1 MKPRDSAANTAP
13 YFFAL
18 LIATGSFM
26 FAACDKKSAKLDA
39 TGANETK
46 KEKKIKYWVAP
57 MDPTFVR
64 DNPGKSPM
72 GMDLVPVYED
82 EQGSAGS
89 VTINPSVVQ
98 NIGVKTITAKK
109 TDLAKTIR
117 TVGVVTYDETR
128 LTRIESKVAGW
139 IEKLYVNE
147 TGAKVSVDT
156 ILLEL
161 YSPDLVT
168 TQEEFILALKYRD
181 AMKEGTDPT
190 IVEGGQ
196 QLYESARRRL
206 ELFDTPL
213 HQIAELEKTRKV
225 KKTLHMHSTAEGVVI
240 KKEVVEGM
248 HVKPGI
254 ALYELADLSTVWVDV
269 DIYEYEIPYVAV
281 GQKAVMTLASRPGK
295 EYVGQITYIN
305 PFLDR
310 KSRTVKVRLEYSNKD
325 GSLKPDMYANVVISG
340 ETSRDAVVIPVEA
353 VIRTGARSVVF
364 LDKGEGRFTPKDVV
378 TGMESGGMV
387 AILKGVMEGDRVV
400 TSSQFLLDS
409 ESKLRETANKMLTGD
424 EGEEVDHSKM
434 DHSKMNHGDMKMDDS
449 KVDHSGMDHSKMGH

>member
-1 MKPRDSAANTAP
+1 
-13 YFFAL
+13 
-18 LIATGSFM
+18 
-26 FAACDKKSAKLDA
+26 
-39 TGANETK
+39 
-46 KEKKIKYWVAP
+46 
-57 MDPTFVR
+57 MDPSYVR

-82 EQGSAGS
+82 EGDSSGS

-98 NIGVKTITAKK
+98 NIGVKTVVAKK
-109 TDLAKTIR
+109 TDLAKTVR
-117 TVGVVTYDETR
+117 TVGVVTYNETK
-128 LTRIESKVAGW
+128 LTRIEPKVAGW

-190 IVEGGQ
+190 IIEGGQ

-206 ELFDTPL
+206 ELFDTPA
-213 HQIAELEKTRKV
+213 HQIAELEKSRKV
-225 KKTLHMHSTAEGVVI
+225 KKTLHIHSTAEGVVI
-240 KKEVVEGM
+240 KKDVVEGM
-248 HVKPGI
+248 YVKPGVT
-254 ALYELADLSTVWVDV
+254 LYELADLSTVWVDV

-281 GQKAVMTLASRPGK
+281 GQKAVMTLASRPGR

-310 KSRTVKVRLEYSNKD
+310 KSRTVKVRLEYSNRD
-325 GSLKPDMYANVVISG
+325 GSLKPDMYCNVVISG
-340 ETSRDAVVIPVEA
+340 ETSRGVVVIPVEA

-364 LDKGEGRFTPKDVV
+364 LDKGEGMFTPKNVV
-378 TGMESGGMV
+378 TGMESRGMV
-387 AILKGVMEGDRVV
+387 AILEGVMAGDRVV

-409 ESKLRETANKMLTGD
+409 ESKLREAANKMISGD
-424 EGEEVDHSKM
+424 EGEKVDHSKM
-434 DHSKMNHGDMKMDDS
+434 DHSKMNHGDMEMDDPKMDHS
-449 KVDHSGMDHSKMGH
+449 KMNHGDTEMDYSKIKSGDMEMDHSKMDHSKMGH